1 MSPLTEPH
9 LFVGGLAAGMVIIA
23 GALAVYALIHAIG
36 RRERARRDH
45 RYARGDR
52 R

>member
-1 MSPLTEPH
+1 VSALAETVFATG
-9 LFVGGLAAGMVIIA
+9 LFAGLVI
-23 GALAVYALIHAIG
+23 GSALAVYALIYAIG

-45 RYARGDR
+45 RYAGSDR

>member
-1 MSPLTEPH
+1 MSALAETIFAAG
-9 LFVGGLAAGMVIIA
+9 LLAGLAVGS
-23 GALAVYALIHAIG
+23 ALVVYALVYAVG
-36 RRERARRDH
+36 ERERARDH

>member
-1 MSPLTEPH
+1 MS
-9 LFVGGLAAGMVIIA
+9 
-23 GALAVYALIHAIG
+23 ALAEAVFVTGLFAGLVIGSALVVYALIRAVG
-36 RRERARRDH
+36 KRERARRDH

>member
-1 MSPLTEPH
+1 MS
-9 LFVGGLAAGMVIIA
+9 
-23 GALAVYALIHAIG
+23 ALAEMVFITGLLAGLVIGSALGVYALVYAVG
-36 RRERARRDH
+36 RRERRDH